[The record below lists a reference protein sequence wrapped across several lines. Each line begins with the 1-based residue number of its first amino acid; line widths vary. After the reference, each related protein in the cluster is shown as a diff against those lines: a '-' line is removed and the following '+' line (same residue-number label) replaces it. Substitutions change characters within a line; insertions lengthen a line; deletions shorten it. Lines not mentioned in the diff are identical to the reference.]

1 MKEVRTR
8 YAPSP
13 TGYLHVGGAR
23 TALFNWLFAR
33 HHGGTF
39 VLRIEDTDLVRST
52 EESTRAIIEALKWLQ
67 IDWDEGPGVGGP
79 YGPYVQSER
88 LEIYRKYAERLLA
101 EGKAYRC
108 YCTPEELK
116 VRREQLLAQ
125 GKAPMYDRHCLH
137 LSETERERLAKERP
151 SVIRFLSPDE
161 GEVRF
166 HDHIRGECVFENKV
180 LDDLVILKSDGWPT
194 YNFAVVVDDHL
205 MRISHVIRGED
216 HLTNTARQI
225 QLYQALGWEVPE
237 FAHVPLIL
245 GTDRTRLSKR
255 HGAVS
260 VGHYRDE
267 GFLPEAMVNYLALLG
282 WSYDDRTEIF
292 TREQLIEYFSLERV
306 SKHGAIFD
314 LKKLEWMNGVYIR
327 EMPLER
333 LAELAHERLSA
344 AGLVPKELD
353 DALRQRLVQIMEPL
367 QTRIKTLGEIVPST
381 RFFFTDDL
389 EFDENAVKKFLHRD
403 YVPGLFARL
412 IARLL
417 ELDPWDGAGI
427 EQLFKGLAEEYN
439 AKLGDVI
446 QPARVALTG
455 TSVSPPI
462 HDVIFILGRE
472 RTVER
477 LRRGVD
483 MASAAL
489 ATAQADKH
497 SASDAPSPRAA
508 DA

>member
-33 HHGGTF
+33 HHGGKF
-39 VLRIEDTDLVRST
+39 ILRIEDTDVVRST
-52 EESTRAIIEALKWLQ
+52 EESTRAIIEALKWLE

-88 LEIYRKYAERLLA
+88 LEIYRRYVEQLLA

-116 VRREQLLAQ
+116 ERRERLLAE

-137 LSETERERLAKERP
+137 LSEAERERLSKERP
-151 SVIRFLSPDE
+151 SVVRFLSPDE

-166 HDHIRGECVFENKV
+166 VDHIRGEVVFENKV

-260 VGHYRDE
+260 VGYYREE

-282 WSYDDRTEIF
+282 WSYDDKTEIF
-292 TREQLIEYFSLERV
+292 SRQQLIEFFSLERV

-314 LKKLEWMNGVYIR
+314 VKKLEWMNGVYIR
-327 EMPLER
+327 ETSLER

-353 DALRQRLVQIMEPL
+353 EGLRRKLVQIMEPL

-381 RFFFTDDL
+381 RFFFSDDL
-389 EFDENAVKKFLHRD
+389 EFDEKAVQKFLHRD

-483 MASAAL
+483 MASDAL
-489 ATAQADKH
+489 AAAPADK
-497 SASDAPSPRAA
+497 PAA
-508 DA
+508 EA

>member
-13 TGYLHVGGAR
+13 TGFLHVGGAR

-39 VLRIEDTDLVRST
+39 VLRIEDTDLERST
-52 EESTRAIIEALKWLQ
+52 EESTRAIIDALRWLE
-67 IDWDEGPGVGGP
+67 IDWDEGPEVGGP
-79 YGPYVQSER
+79 YGPYKQSQR
-88 LEIYRKYAERLLA
+88 LEIYRKYTQQLLA
-101 EGKAYRC
+101 EGKAYYC

-116 VRREQLLAQ
+116 ERREQLLAA
-125 GKAPMYDRHCLH
+125 GKAPMYDRRCLH
-137 LSETERERLAKERP
+137 LSDAERERLAAERP
-151 SVIRFLSPDE
+151 AVVRFLSPDE

-166 HDHIRGECVFENKV
+166 YDHVRGEVAFENKV

-225 QLYQALGWEVPE
+225 QLYEALGWELPE

-327 EMPLER
+327 ETPLER
-333 LAELAHERLSA
+333 LAELAHQRLSA
-344 AGLVPKELD
+344 AGLVPAELD
-353 DALRQRLVQIMEPL
+353 DELRARLVRIMEPL

-381 RFFFTDDL
+381 RFFFTDEL
-389 EFDENAVKKFLHRD
+389 EFDEKAVKKFLYRD
-403 YVPGLFARL
+403 YVPDLFARL

-417 ELDPWDGAGI
+417 ELHPWQAAGI
-427 EQLFKGLAEEYN
+427 EGIFKGLAEEYGK
-439 AKLGDVI
+439 KLGDVI

-462 HDVIFILGRE
+462 HDVIDILGRA
-472 RTVER
+472 RTCQR
-477 LRRGVD
+477 LRRG
-483 MASAAL
+483 AELAKAAL
-489 ATAQADKH
+489 AGE
-497 SASDAPSPRAA
+497 ASPAAHAA
-508 DA
+508 DG

>member
-52 EESTRAIIEALKWLQ
+52 EESTRAIIDALKWLQ
-67 IDWDEGPGVGGP
+67 IDWDEGPGAGGP

-88 LEIYRKYAERLLA
+88 LHIYRQYVDQLLA

-116 VRREQLLAQ
+116 ERRERLLAE

-137 LSETERERLAKERP
+137 LSEEERARLAAERP
-151 SVIRFLSPDE
+151 AVVRFLSPDE

-205 MRISHVIRGED
+205 MRITHVIRGED

-225 QLYQALGWEVPE
+225 QLYQALGWDVPE

-282 WSYDDRTEIF
+282 WSYDDRTELF
-292 TREQLIEYFSLERV
+292 SREQLVEYFSLERV

-327 EMPLER
+327 ETPLER
-333 LAELAHERLSA
+333 LAELAHERLKEA
-344 AGLVPKELD
+344 ELVPEELD
-353 DALRQRLVQIMEPL
+353 DELRARLVRIMEPL
-367 QTRIKTLGEIVPST
+367 QTRIKTLGEIVPAT
-381 RFFFTDDL
+381 RFFFTDDI
-389 EFDENAVKKFLHRD
+389 EFDAKAVEKFLRRD
-403 YVPGLFARL
+403 YVPGLFAKL

-417 ELDPWDGAGI
+417 ELHPWDGAGI
-427 EQLFKGLAEEYN
+427 EQLFKGLAEEYG

-462 HDVIFILGRE
+462 HDVIHILGRT
-472 RTVER
+472 RTCER
-477 LRRGVD
+477 LRRGAEMAKGEATD
-483 MASAAL
+483 PAADGAGASAA
-489 ATAQADKH
+489 A
-497 SASDAPSPRAA
+497 RAA